1 MKLNRA
7 LGKVPVLV
15 REVARD
21 FSQVHRSNS
30 TLTLLLNGI
39 PCGLLWMRMLLFSP
53 VLITFWS
60 FRQFFHWWGTRGDY
74 WLKGSYAPASENT
87 TLRNRQ
93 NPSLSIND
101 YCHYQCRPRCGHIT
115 DFTHWQIAVAHGEG
129 TVFVTYFPKF
139 ALGKF
144 PWIRQKEQKN
154 FPWQLT

>member
-1 MKLNRA
+1 MKLTRA
-7 LGKVPVLV
+7 LSKVTVLV
-15 REVARD
+15 RGVPRD

-101 YCHYQCRPRCGHIT
+101 YCHYQCRPRLGVVTLPILPIDKLLLPT
-115 DFTHWQIAVAHGEG
+115 GKQLF
-129 TVFVTYFPKF
+129 FVTYFPK
-139 ALGKF
+139 L
-144 PWIRQKEQKN
+144 PWESFHDN
-154 FPWQLT
+154 